1 MVERINGESQILE
14 YAISARL
21 NRRISWERD
30 LFTRPL
36 SFYLT
41 RIHKF
46 SVKVTSTMKV
56 STKDFF
62 VVASCRVPTSL
73 HYIPFAL
80 INKGKLSKVL
90 CFTEYSCE

>member
-1 MVERINGESQILE
+1 
-14 YAISARL
+14 
-21 NRRISWERD
+21 
-30 LFTRPL
+30 
-36 SFYLT
+36 
-41 RIHKF
+41 
-46 SVKVTSTMKV
+46 MKV

-90 CFTEYSCE
+90 CFTECSCE